1 MVPPESSLLWSL
13 QPVCSL
19 STPAISIL
27 HCTQSFSHPAFEFY
41 GIGLVEMTVGERRS
55 MIVSFSS
62 LKMRLTFQEYFE
74 GLNDEGRHAQ
84 CVDSSPTH
92 GVGAVHRCLR
102 VCYMTMS
109 CSQRQRGQCT
119 PAFTCCC

>member
-84 CVDSSPTH
+84 RIRIAILGLSRP
-92 GVGAVHRCLR
+92 AVTLR
-102 VCYMTMS
+102 QHILVLS
-109 CSQRQRGQCT
+109 
-119 PAFTCCC
+119 